1 MVLCIEFQE
10 AGFAFQNWRKKLFEE
25 TIREGNVR
33 VTEFPFTV
41 IDQSPEQA
49 RSNLNASWLGF

>member
-49 RSNLNASWLGF
+49 RSNLNAS